1 MDSTACSR
9 CSDALSECIR
19 SALERYFNDLDG
31 QPPCK
36 VHDMAV
42 KSVERTA
49 IELVLGKADGNQSL
63 AAQMLGINRNTLR
76 KKILEYQLLG
86 GSPS

>member
-1 MDSTACSR
+1 MDPTACRR
-9 CSDALSECIR
+9 CSDALAECIR
-19 SALERYFNDLDG
+19 AALERYFDDLDG

-49 IELVLGKADGNQSL
+49 IALVLEKTDGNQSL

-76 KKILEYQLLG
+76 KKILEYQLFE
-86 GSPS
+86 STPS